1 MKSKTR
7 NAIITL
13 ISLWVI
19 VFGGVPLL
27 LLLITSF
34 LKQHPDDFLSLS
46 FSLKS
51 YYQLLDPVYG
61 EVMLRSVRQA
71 GLTTLLCLIVGYPF
85 AWITCRLQSR
95 YRLAVLILMM
105 IPFLTNSLIRTYAV
119 RILLGTN
126 GLINRSLLF
135 IGLIDSPIKIMY
147 TDLAVTLGLV
157 YLMLPFMVLPL
168 YANLEKFDYQLVEV
182 SRDLGAGPIYTF
194 RTVVWPLTLPG
205 IIAGCIMVFVPT
217 MGLFYVATL
226 LGGARDLIVGNLI
239 HQQFLISR
247 NWPQGSAFSVVLI
260 LMMILMLGFYG
271 LVLRR
276 LTTRREV
283 V

>member
-1 MKSKTR
+1 MRSKTR

-51 YYQLLDPVYG
+51 YYQLVDPVYG

-85 AWITCRLQSR
+85 AWITCRLRSR

-135 IGLIDSPIKIMY
+135 IGLVDSPIKIMY

-168 YANLEKFDYQLVEV
+168 YANLEKFDYRLVEV

-247 NWPQGSAFSVVLI
+247 NWPQGSALSVVLI

>member
-1 MKSKTR
+1 MRSKTR

-135 IGLIDSPIKIMY
+135 IGLVDSPIKIMY

-247 NWPQGSAFSVVLI
+247 NWPQGSALSVVLI

>member
-1 MKSKTR
+1 MRSKTR

-51 YYQLLDPVYG
+51 YYQLVDPVYG

-135 IGLIDSPIKIMY
+135 LGLVDTPIKIMY

-168 YANLEKFDYQLVEV
+168 YANLEKFDYRLVEV

-194 RTVVWPLTLPG
+194 RTVVWPMTLPG

-226 LGGARDLIVGNLI
+226 LGGARDLLVGNLI

-247 NWPQGSAFSVVLI
+247 NWPQGSALSVVLI

-276 LTTRREV
+276 LKKRREV

>member
-276 LTTRREV
+276 LTKRREV

>member
-1 MKSKTR
+1 MRSKTR

>member
-1 MKSKTR
+1 MRSKTR

-51 YYQLLDPVYG
+51 YYQLVDPVYG
-61 EVMLRSVRQA
+61 EVMFRSVRQA

-135 IGLIDSPIKIMY
+135 LGLVDTPIKIMY

-168 YANLEKFDYQLVEV
+168 YANLEKFDYRLVEV

-247 NWPQGSAFSVVLI
+247 NWPQGSALSVVLI

-271 LVLRR
+271 LVLLR
-276 LTTRREV
+276 LTKRREV

>member
-1 MKSKTR
+1 MRSKTR

-247 NWPQGSAFSVVLI
+247 NWPQGSALSVVLI

>member
-1 MKSKTR
+1 MRSKTR

-247 NWPQGSAFSVVLI
+247 NWPQGSALSVVLI

-271 LVLRR
+271 LVLLR
-276 LTTRREV
+276 LTKRREV

>member
-1 MKSKTR
+1 MRSKTR

-85 AWITCRLQSR
+85 AWITCRLQYR

-276 LTTRREV
+276 LTKRREV

>member
-1 MKSKTR
+1 MRSKTR

-51 YYQLLDPVYG
+51 YYQLVDPVYG

-85 AWITCRLQSR
+85 AWITCRLRSR

-126 GLINRSLLF
+126 GLINRFLLF
-135 IGLIDSPIKIMY
+135 IGLVDSPIKIMY

-168 YANLEKFDYQLVEV
+168 YANLEKFDYRLVEV

-205 IIAGCIMVFVPT
+205 IVAGCIMVFVPT

-247 NWPQGSAFSVVLI
+247 NWPQGSALSVVLI

>member
-1 MKSKTR
+1 MRSKTR

-51 YYQLLDPVYG
+51 YYQLVDPVYG
-61 EVMLRSVRQA
+61 EVLLRSVRQA

-126 GLINRSLLF
+126 GLINRSLLSL
-135 IGLIDSPIKIMY
+135 GLVDSPIKIMY

-168 YANLEKFDYQLVEV
+168 YANLEKFDYRLVEV

-226 LGGARDLIVGNLI
+226 LGGARDLLVGNLI

-247 NWPQGSAFSVVLI
+247 NWPQGSALSVVLI

-276 LTTRREV
+276 LTKRREV

>member
-1 MKSKTR
+1 
-7 NAIITL
+7 
-13 ISLWVI
+13 LWVI

-51 YYQLLDPVYG
+51 YYQLVDPVYG
-61 EVMLRSVRQA
+61 EVMFRSVRQA

-135 IGLIDSPIKIMY
+135 LGLVDTPIKIMY

-168 YANLEKFDYQLVEV
+168 YANLEKFDYRLVEV

-226 LGGARDLIVGNLI
+226 LGGARDLLVGNLI

-247 NWPQGSAFSVVLI
+247 NWPQGSALSVVLI

-271 LVLRR
+271 LVLLR
-276 LTTRREV
+276 LTKRREV

>member
-1 MKSKTR
+1 MRSKTR

-51 YYQLLDPVYG
+51 YYQLVDPVYG
-61 EVMLRSVRQA
+61 EVLLRSVRQA

-135 IGLIDSPIKIMY
+135 LGLVDSPIKIMY

-168 YANLEKFDYQLVEV
+168 YANLEKFDYRLVEV

-226 LGGARDLIVGNLI
+226 LGGARDLLVGNLI

-247 NWPQGSAFSVVLI
+247 NWPQGSALSVVLI

-276 LTTRREV
+276 LTKRREV

>member
-1 MKSKTR
+1 MRSKTR

-51 YYQLLDPVYG
+51 YYQLVDPVYG
-61 EVMLRSVRQA
+61 EVMFRSVRQA

-135 IGLIDSPIKIMY
+135 LGLVDTPIKIMY

-168 YANLEKFDYQLVEV
+168 YANLEKFDYRLVEV

-226 LGGARDLIVGNLI
+226 LGGARDLLVGNLI

-247 NWPQGSAFSVVLI
+247 NWPQGSALSVVLI

-271 LVLRR
+271 LVLLR
-276 LTTRREV
+276 LTKRREV

>member
-135 IGLIDSPIKIMY
+135 IGLVDSPIKIMY

-247 NWPQGSAFSVVLI
+247 NWPQGSALSVVLI

>member
-247 NWPQGSAFSVVLI
+247 NWPQGSALSVVLI

>member
-1 MKSKTR
+1 MRSKTR

-51 YYQLLDPVYG
+51 YYQLVDPVYG

-85 AWITCRLQSR
+85 AWITCRLRSR

-135 IGLIDSPIKIMY
+135 IGLVDSPIKIMY

-168 YANLEKFDYQLVEV
+168 YANLEKFDYRLVEV

-205 IIAGCIMVFVPT
+205 IVAGCIMVFVPT

-247 NWPQGSAFSVVLI
+247 NWPQGSALSVVLI

>member
-51 YYQLLDPVYG
+51 YYQLVDPVYG
-61 EVMLRSVRQA
+61 EVMFRSVRQA

>member
-1 MKSKTR
+1 MRSKTR

-51 YYQLLDPVYG
+51 YYQLVDPVYG
-61 EVMLRSVRQA
+61 EVMFRSVRQA

-135 IGLIDSPIKIMY
+135 LGLVDTPIKIMY

-168 YANLEKFDYQLVEV
+168 YANLEKFDYRLVEV

-226 LGGARDLIVGNLI
+226 LGGARDLLVGNLI

-247 NWPQGSAFSVVLI
+247 NWPQGSALSVVLI

-276 LTTRREV
+276 LKKRREV

>member
-1 MKSKTR
+1 MRSKTR

-51 YYQLLDPVYG
+51 YYQLVDPVYG
-61 EVMLRSVRQA
+61 EVMFRSVRQA

-135 IGLIDSPIKIMY
+135 LGLVDSPIKIMY

-168 YANLEKFDYQLVEV
+168 YANLEKFDYRLVEV

-194 RTVVWPLTLPG
+194 RTVVWPMTLPG

-226 LGGARDLIVGNLI
+226 LGGARDLLVGNLI

-247 NWPQGSAFSVVLI
+247 NWPQGSALSVVLI

-276 LTTRREV
+276 LKKRREV